1 MFGVNLMVHSW
12 VKISTSSIVSMRNT
26 AAPFKSRRAAD
37 QQRATAPSNWIM
49 FRSLFILFAFLVLF
63 SGFTLVHTFASTGE
77 AAPATSNEIVISV
90 DNGDTLWQLA
100 KTYKKN
106 AMDTREAV
114 RFLQKRNGLSTSEV
128 MPGQSLIIPARIL
141 P

>member
-12 VKISTSSIVSMRNT
+12 VKNSTSSIGSMSDT
-26 AAPFKSRRAAD
+26 SASFKSVRATD
-37 QQRATAPSNWIM
+37 GQRASAPSNWIM
-49 FRSLFILFAFLVLF
+49 ARSIFFLIAFLVLF

-77 AAPATSNEIVISV
+77 VTPATSNEIVISV
-90 DNGDTLWQLA
+90 DSGDTLWQLA

-114 RFLQKRNGLSTSEV
+114 RFLQKRNGLASSEV
-128 MPGQSLIIPARIL
+128 KPGQMLIIPVRML